1 MLLSVLLVIWVILVP
16 VVLMGMS
23 DNHKEA
29 EAPFLH
35 LLSKNKSNL
44 RGLIVLFLH
53 NCLNYCL
60 GWWPNKWPL
69 NSGWKASVYIRNPDK
84 VDMEYLLQ
92 KLCWN
97 VDFKSC
103 SVGIHLIIVIQQY

>member
-1 MLLSVLLVIWVILVP
+1 MP

-60 GWWPNKWPL
+60 G
-69 NSGWKASVYIRNPDK
+69 
-84 VDMEYLLQ
+84 
-92 KLCWN
+92 
-97 VDFKSC
+97 
-103 SVGIHLIIVIQQY
+103 

>member
-1 MLLSVLLVIWVILVP
+1 MP

-23 DNHKEA
+23 DSHKES

-44 RGLIVLFLH
+44 CGLIVLFLH

-60 GWWPNKWPL
+60 G
-69 NSGWKASVYIRNPDK
+69 
-84 VDMEYLLQ
+84 
-92 KLCWN
+92 
-97 VDFKSC
+97 
-103 SVGIHLIIVIQQY
+103 